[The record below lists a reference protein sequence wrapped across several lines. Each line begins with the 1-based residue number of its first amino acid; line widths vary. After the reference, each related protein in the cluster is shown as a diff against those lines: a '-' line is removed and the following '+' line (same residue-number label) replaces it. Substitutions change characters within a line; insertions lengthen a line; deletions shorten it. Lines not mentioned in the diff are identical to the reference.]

1 LTRVP
6 LRITLSSRL
15 SLMIVPKDAAGSFG
29 TFFSE
34 NMRSKPSPSL
44 KKTAIG
50 SFTANRLS
58 YVSK

>member
-1 LTRVP
+1 
-6 LRITLSSRL
+6 
-15 SLMIVPKDAAGSFG
+15 MIVPKDAAGSFG